1 MNTRK
6 AAEIAFGVLGV
17 WLIVASTP
25 AIAGLV
31 ISLSL
36 PSADQSGSLR
46 WLGFVQIGLFLLCGL
61 GLMLLRRRLA
71 AWLVPNVEAVL
82 EGSTS
87 GFQAAAYSV
96 IGVLSFA
103 RGQRSYRSI
112 GAGRAQQRRRRYLET
127 IRIARGANG
136 GRSCAVL
143 WGAWSRHDLAIIAQH
158 ATRKGTIGAGRC
170 LTRA

>member
-1 MNTRK
+1 MNMRK

-17 WLIVASTP
+17 WLIVERIP
-25 AIAGLV
+25 AIPALV

-36 PSADQSGSLR
+36 PSADQSGPLR

-61 GLMLLRRRLA
+61 GLVLLRRRLA

-82 EGSTS
+82 EGSAS

-103 RGQRSYRSI
+103 RGLRDLIAQLAL
-112 GAGRAQQRRRRYLET
+112 AGLSSGDADTWRLYVSPVAQMVVGLALFFG
-127 IRIARGANG
+127 ARGLVTIWQSLRNMPHEKEPSE
-136 GRSCAVL
+136 R
-143 WGAWSRHDLAIIAQH
+143 GAA
-158 ATRKGTIGAGRC
+158 
-170 LTRA
+170 